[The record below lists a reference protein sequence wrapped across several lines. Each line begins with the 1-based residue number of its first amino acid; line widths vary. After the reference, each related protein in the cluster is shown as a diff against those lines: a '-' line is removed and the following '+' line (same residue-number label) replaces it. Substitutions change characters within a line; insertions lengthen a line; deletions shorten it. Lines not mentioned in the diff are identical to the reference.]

1 MGGHKAILTIVN
13 ALKHG
18 RSIRDIILAC
28 SFNELSESHKKE
40 WSKALISLANEICL
54 MKKIE
59 TVTAGSYCDDFESIS
74 VTDSLRLFLT
84 IAETTSTTVI
94 EVFTLLHPEA
104 VLEDISIDFERC
116 IPMCCDV
123 ERIGLVCF
131 EADCACAALY

>member
-1 MGGHKAILTIVN
+1 MTIVN

-28 SFNELSESHKKE
+28 SFSELSESDKKE

-59 TVTAGSYCDDFESIS
+59 TVTAGNYCEEIESTS
-74 VTDSLRLFLT
+74 VTESLRLFLT
-84 IAETTSTTVI
+84 IAETTSTTVV

-116 IPMCCDV
+116 LPMCCDV
-123 ERIGLVCF
+123 ERNFMVNLVIF
-131 EADCACAALY
+131 ILSI